1 MRQSKQTR
9 QLIKALKINKAFLLG
24 AGMFSVVTEHT
35 GVSVLKH
42 TICPAFPEFI
52 ENPMEDQLEEPFFV
66 RGSYVSSRHVFI
78 DGYDYMACTYEL
90 PKLRRVAMKDMSSKQ
105 RRIVRDW
112 KQFLVRTTASNQLH
126 RYRQHAEELVEEI
139 FDKYEEPFK
148 INLINLIRSL
158 DNDYRLDTAPSNRP
172 MLNAQDQLVI
182 FDPVFCRKTSYKL
195 TPY

>member
-9 QLIKALKINKAFLLG
+9 QLIKALNINKAFLLG

-42 TICPAFPEFI
+42 TICPAFPEFM
-52 ENPMEDQLEEPFFV
+52 EQPMEDQLEEPFFV
-66 RGSYVSSRHVFI
+66 RGSYI
-78 DGYDYMACTYEL
+78 DHEEVTINGYDYTACTYEL
-90 PKLRRVAMKDMSSKQ
+90 PKLRKVAMKDMSPKQ

-195 TPY
+195 APY